1 LPVPVISG
9 HALLG
14 VSGLVVWLLYRLQ
27 DERRLALITV
37 ADLGVVAILGL
48 AMAARWISVYRR
60 YAPPA
65 SSRARLV
72 TVPPERHFPVP
83 VIIIHGILA
92 VTTVALVL
100 FTVLSSGE
108 LTG

>member
-1 LPVPVISG
+1 VPVISG

-72 TVPPERHFPVP
+72 TVR
-83 VIIIHGILA
+83 GNA
-92 VTTVALVL
+92 R
-100 FTVLSSGE
+100 SSGRE
-108 LTG
+108 VTKVHDHLHSPNRPEFERTS